1 MNRIG
6 KLLNLPHIHLNNM
19 FTIYLKE
26 IKTFF
31 SVLQGYIITGLFL
44 LTTALFLWVIPGNW
58 NIPESGYA
66 MLNGLFELAPWLFLF
81 FVPAMTMRMFTDE
94 YRTGTIELIITR
106 PVLPSRIVAG
116 KYLAGLTLLF
126 ITLLPSLIWVFSVSA
141 MALPAGNI
149 DGGAILG
156 SYIALFL
163 LGSSYVSIGVFGS
176 SLTDNQVVAFLITL
190 ALSFLAYSGFSL
202 LGSAPGI
209 NAITG
214 YMEQLG
220 IESHYLSMSR
230 GVIDSRD
237 LLYFVSVNLFF
248 LVAANI
254 SLKRRK

>member
-1 MNRIG
+1 
-6 KLLNLPHIHLNNM
+6 M

-31 SVLQGYIITGLFL
+31 SALQGYIITGLFL
-44 LTTALFLWVIPGNW
+44 LTTALFLWVIPGSW

-66 MLNGLFELAPWLFLF
+66 TLNGLFELAPWLFLF
-81 FVPAMTMRMFTDE
+81 FIPAITMRMFAEE
-94 YRTGTIELIITR
+94 YRSGTIELIITR
-106 PVLPSRIVAG
+106 PVKTSGIIGG
-116 KYLAGLTLLF
+116 KYLAGLTLLL
-126 ITLLPSLIWVFSVSA
+126 ITLLPTLIWVITVSA
-141 MALPAGNI
+141 IALPKGNI
-149 DGGAILG
+149 DGGAISG

-163 LGSSYVSIGVFGS
+163 LGSTYVSIGVLGS

-190 ALSFLAYSGFSL
+190 ALSFLTYSGFSL

-209 NAITG
+209 NAVTG

-237 LLYFVSVNLFF
+237 VFYFISANLFF
-248 LVAANI
+248 LFAANI
-254 SLKRRK
+254 SLKRRT

>member
-1 MNRIG
+1 MY
-6 KLLNLPHIHLNNM
+6 
-19 FTIYLKE
+19 TIYLKE
-26 IKTFF
+26 IKSFF
-31 SVLQGYIITGLFL
+31 SALQGYIITGLFL
-44 LTTALFLWVIPGNW
+44 LTSALFLWVIPGNW

-66 MLNGLFELAPWLFLF
+66 TLNGLFELAPWLFLF
-81 FVPAMTMRMFTDE
+81 FIPAITMRMFSDE
-94 YRTGTIELIITR
+94 YRTGTIELIMTR
-106 PVLPSRIVAG
+106 PVKPFRIVSG
-116 KYLAGLTLLF
+116 KYLAGLTLLL
-126 ITLLPSLIWVFSVSA
+126 ITLIPTFIWVISVSA

-149 DGGAILG
+149 DSGAIWG

-163 LGSSYVSIGVFGS
+163 LGSSYVTIGVFGS

-190 ALSFLAYSGFSL
+190 ALSFLMYSGFDL

-214 YMEQLG
+214 YMENLG

-237 LLYFVSVNLFF
+237 VFYFISVNLFF

-254 SLKRRK
+254 SLKRKK